1 LTFSTQPDEG
11 ANKAQK
17 AQVVTGQFIK
27 PGEDTA
33 IVFDFVNEALC
44 QVPLSVQMGIILPP
58 LLTMPAGWD
67 YRHGTGLPDYLKKG
81 VGVKAPVG
89 DDVITRVPGKQ
100 SLSLGN
106 VVALASSKPKAQGV
120 AQSIY
125 TDVDFGAEPAPAA
138 AQRLGF
144 LAPLFW
150 GAPAAQEWART
161 MVLSRIRFSISGSWA
176 KCWCIRSQMPF
187 SHQRANLW

>member
-1 LTFSTQPDEG
+1 MKHS
-11 ANKAQK
+11 AR
-17 AQVVTGQFIK
+17 
-27 PGEDTA
+27 
-33 IVFDFVNEALC
+33 C
-44 QVPLSVQMGIILPP
+44 LSRYKWASYSP

-89 DDVITRVPGKQ
+89 DDVITRVPGNQ

-150 GAPAAQEWART
+150 GCSGGTGVGTDDGAIEDQVLHIWVMGKMLVHPFPDAFLTPAGQPFVDSVPVAT
-161 MVLSRIRFSISGSWA
+161 GSRCGPSRE
-176 KCWCIRSQMPF
+176 R
-187 SHQRANLW
+187 R